1 MLVFIVVERQFI
13 ANFKHFFYA
22 LNLYQKIDIPCY
34 IHIFKCKNTISHD
47 TFNILTLYHTLQNHA
62 SVFIKLFQNLL
73 LFTLVVS
80 KIPIYIAHNLHTFR

>member
-34 IHIFKCKNTISHD
+34 IHNFKCKNTISND
-47 TFNILTLYHTLQNHA
+47 TFNILTLYHTSHFYA
-62 SVFIKLFQNLL
+62 SVFINFFQNLL
-73 LFTLVVS
+73 LFTLDVS
-80 KIPIYIAHNLHTFR
+80 KIPTYIVHNLHIY